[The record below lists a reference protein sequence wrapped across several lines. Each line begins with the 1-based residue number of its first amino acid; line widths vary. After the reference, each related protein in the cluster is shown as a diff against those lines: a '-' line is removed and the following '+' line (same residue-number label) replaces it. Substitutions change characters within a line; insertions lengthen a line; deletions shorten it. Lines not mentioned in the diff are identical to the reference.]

1 MCGRKAVSDDEANA
15 VFIRVHRFSWPDQ
28 APMMNGRGLYNPNMN
43 NLGMQNGFGFL
54 PTEVPL

>member
-1 MCGRKAVSDDEANA
+1 
-15 VFIRVHRFSWPDQ
+15 
-28 APMMNGRGLYNPNMN
+28 MNGRGLYNPNMN